1 MFPYLSWMV
10 LLTLRP
16 FVCATKTVNC
26 KHCGCYFSTLHPQ
39 SLAPPV
45 WACPP
50 PLTHTDN
57 HTHTQGTWSYDAFYG
72 FKAMCSW
79 MDRLKTKYLNDS
91 WTQRS
96 PLVTFVSVVLLKW
109 MCVSMC
115 VHLSGKCLSPQATV
129 CVSSSH
135 ACPWGFWE
143 WTWCVCMVSGVSAVM
158 TNRCI
163 LLLAPAVRCIDGRR
177 AHNHT
182 QPQAFVQISA
192 SAC

>member
-1 MFPYLSWMV
+1 MFPHLSWMV
-10 LLTLRP
+10 LLTLSP

-96 PLVTFVSVVLLKW
+96 PLVTFVSVVLLNGAECECISGCASR
-109 MCVSMC
+109 CVYICPESVSLHKLLYVSAAVM
-115 VHLSGKCLSPQATV
+115 HAPGDSGSELG
-129 CVSSSH
+129 VS
-135 ACPWGFWE
+135 
-143 WTWCVCMVSGVSAVM
+143 TWCLVS
-158 TNRCI
+158 
-163 LLLAPAVRCIDGRR
+163 L
-177 AHNHT
+177 
-182 QPQAFVQISA
+182 Q
-192 SAC
+192 